1 MLLTLRGTPFIY
13 YGEEIGMTDVAVP
26 PARIVDVDGR
36 DPERTPM
43 QWDATPNAGFTTGL
57 PWLPL
62 APDAQRVNVAAQR
75 DDPSSMFSFYR
86 RLIQLRRGSPALR
99 AGSYRTHPAPGGVLA
114 YVREGEG
121 ERLLI
126 ALNFLDKSQRIALP
140 ETAAVVLST
149 SGEPA
154 EENLRSSFE
163 LGPDEGLVA
172 QLG

>member
-43 QWDATPNAGFTTGL
+43 QWDATPNAGFTTGS

-86 RLIQLRRGSPALR
+86 RVIQLRRASPALR
-99 AGSYRTHPAPGGVLA
+99 AGSYRTHPAPGGVFA
-114 YVREGEG
+114 YLREGEG

-126 ALNFLDKSQRIALP
+126 ALNFLDRPSRVSVP
-140 ETAAVVLST
+140 ENAAVVLST
-149 SGEPA
+149 SGERV
-154 EENLRSSFE
+154 EEKLRGQFD
-163 LGPDEGLVA
+163 LAADEGIVA
-172 QLG
+172 RLT

>member
-1 MLLTLRGTPFIY
+1 
-13 YGEEIGMTDVAVP
+13 MTDVDVP

-43 QWDATPNAGFTTGL
+43 QWDATPNAGFTIDS

-62 APDAQRVNVAAQR
+62 APDAQRVNVASQR

-86 RLIQLRRGSPALR
+86 RLIRLRRGSSALR
-99 AGSYRTHPAPGGVLA
+99 AGSYRTLSAPHGVFA
-114 YVREGEG
+114 YVREAERK
-121 ERLLI
+121 RLLI
-126 ALNFLDKSQRIALP
+126 ALNFLEKPQRIALP

-149 SGEPA
+149 SGERA